1 MNAAAAADV
10 AADRRRRRPAWVP
23 TIAAFATIALC
34 LTAASWQ
41 HRRML
46 EKEALQQAISA
57 AATAPAVPLP
67 PAVTD
72 WPRWRFRTVTLKGE
86 FDARHQ
92 ILIDNAQH
100 AGRVGFG
107 VVTPF
112 VLDDGRKV
120 LVQDDALPDT
130 GIEKHLSYMLQ
141 WLTFAAMAAG
151 LWLWFT
157 VRPWLRH
164 RSTAG

>member
-23 TIAAFATIALC
+23 TIAAFAAIALC

-46 EKEALQQAISA
+46 EKEALQQEISA

-92 ILIDNAQH
+92 MLIDNVQH
-100 AGRVGFG
+100 AGRVGDG
-107 VVTPF
+107 VVE
-112 VLDDGRKV
+112 
-120 LVQDDALPDT
+120 DDALPDT
-130 GIEKHLSYMLQ
+130 GIEKHLSYMMQ

-157 VRPWLRH
+157 VRPWLRD
-164 RSTAG
+164 RSPTG